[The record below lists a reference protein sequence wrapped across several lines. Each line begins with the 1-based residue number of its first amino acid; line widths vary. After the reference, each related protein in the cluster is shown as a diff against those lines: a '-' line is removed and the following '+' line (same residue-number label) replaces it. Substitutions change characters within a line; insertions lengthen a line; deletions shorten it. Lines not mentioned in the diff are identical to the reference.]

1 MTVATTMRPE
11 LATFAPALHGAL
23 EDTQSTATG
32 AAALFARALPVA
44 RARRG

>member
-1 MTVATTMRPE
+1 VTVATTMRPE

-23 EDTQSTATG
+23 GDTQSTATG
-32 AAALFARALPVA
+32 AGALLARALRFA